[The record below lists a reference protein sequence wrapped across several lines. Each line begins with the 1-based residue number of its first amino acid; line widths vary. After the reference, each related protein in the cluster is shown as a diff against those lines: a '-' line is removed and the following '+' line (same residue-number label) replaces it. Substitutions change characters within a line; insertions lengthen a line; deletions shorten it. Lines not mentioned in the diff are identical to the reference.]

1 MMNKYLF
8 MHVNAET
15 RGPWWLCDCLPDK
28 MCLLAM
34 TLISELTL
42 LSIIG
47 GLSVNDIF
55 PTK

>member
-1 MMNKYLF
+1 MMNEYLF

-34 TLISELTL
+34 TLIGELIL

-47 GLSVNDIF
+47 GLSANDIF